1 MVARLALLVAALL
14 PMVASAQAPTRQEAE
29 DCERQHRR
37 TDEAATCG
45 GLYMALYNANPG
57 DPHGDELL
65 YNAAVSYV
73 DGKAYAAALTAL
85 GLLRTYYPRGKLAMR
100 ATAYAAKLYGD
111 IAMYD
116 RAADL
121 LEEYAKKYAGE
132 KDAYAAMSDAIY
144 YRTALGDDDKA
155 IDNTRYFVKT
165 YGTRKPADAANAY
178 FALTSIYEKRRDTDS
193 VVKHLR
199 DYIRLYGSKGGTNR
213 LVIAHAKI
221 GEALW
226 QQSCPV
232 TSTDGTCARVKRT
245 KPVCGD
251 AVKLEPLKRDA
262 KDVTAAQQAFEQA
275 VKAYAKLTE
284 DDPVARYYVARAQ
297 LGLADIDALTNT
309 SASRV
314 ATYESI
320 LALKDPATSIVAA
333 GRIARA
339 LDAEAALVATKS
351 GCAAAAPLRERAK
364 LAYGVCLAKAT
375 ELSWFDDQGG
385 RACERALTRLDP
397 TSVPPLRERIGSV
410 QTNLVLATE
419 NLR

>member
-1 MVARLALLVAALL
+1 MVARICLLVAALL
-14 PMVASAQAPTRQEAE
+14 PTVAIAQAPTRQEAE
-29 DCERQHRR
+29 DCERQHRH

-57 DPHGDELL
+57 DPHGDEHL
-65 YNAAVSYV
+65 YNAAVMYV
-73 DGKAYAAALTAL
+73 DGKAYGAALAAF
-85 GLLRTYYPRGKLAMR
+85 GLLRTYYPHGKLAMR
-100 ATAYAAKLYGD
+100 ATAYAGKLYGD

-132 KDAYAAMSDAIY
+132 RDAYAAMSDAIY
-144 YRTALGDDDKA
+144 YRKALGDDDKA
-155 IDNTRYFVKT
+155 IENTRYFVKT
-165 YGTRKPADAANAY
+165 YGTKKPADAANAY

-199 DYIRLYGSKGGTNR
+199 DYIRLYGAKGGTNR

-221 GEALW
+221 GEVLW

-232 TSTDGTCARVKRT
+232 KSTDGTCARVKRT

-251 AVKLEPLKRDA
+251 AVQLEPVKRDA
-262 KDVTAAQQAFEQA
+262 KAVTAAQQAFEHA
-275 VKAYAKLTE
+275 VKAYAKLAE
-284 DDPVARYYVARAQ
+284 DDPVARYYQARAQ
-297 LGLADIDALTNT
+297 LGLADIAALTNT
-309 SASRV
+309 SRV
-314 ATYESI
+314 AKYESI
-320 LALKDPATSIVAA
+320 LTLNDPTTSIIAA

-339 LDAEAALVATKS
+339 LDAEAVAVATKS
-351 GCAAAAPLRERAK
+351 GCAAAAPVRERAR

-397 TSVPPLRERIGSV
+397 ATVPPLRERTGSV
-410 QTNLVLATE
+410 QTSLLLATE